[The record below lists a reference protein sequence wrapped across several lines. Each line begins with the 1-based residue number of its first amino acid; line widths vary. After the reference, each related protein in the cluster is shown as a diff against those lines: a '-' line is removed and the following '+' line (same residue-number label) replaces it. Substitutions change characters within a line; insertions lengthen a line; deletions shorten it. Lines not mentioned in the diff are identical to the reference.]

1 MKSKNILVTGGNGF
15 IGSALVDRLI
25 GFGHN
30 VFVID
35 DLSTGLKE
43 NSNAEAKYTFYDL
56 VKCLEYPAYL
66 ESYLLSNE
74 IEVVYHLAASA
85 DVQMSVD
92 SPEKT
97 YLINLL
103 ASIAIYNLCVK
114 THVRKFVFASTS
126 AIFGP
131 PKYLPVDEFH
141 PAEPISPYGL
151 TKLNFEQFLGYQNG
165 SSKLNHTVFRFPNVY
180 GPRQRED
187 LEGGVIAIF
196 KGLALKGC
204 DFDVYG
210 DGCQTRDW
218 VYVDDIVNALCCVLE
233 IDFQCEV
240 YNLGSGEQIALN
252 EFINILKKFG
262 FFTGNVNY
270 FAERKG
276 DIKHMALSSDKAK
289 RMLNWEPCIGF
300 KEGIRK
306 VWSEV

>member
-15 IGSALVDRLI
+15 IGSNLVDRLI
-25 GFGHN
+25 DSGHS

-43 NSNAEAKYTFYDL
+43 NSNPKAKYTFYDL
-56 VKCLEYPAYL
+56 VECLEHPAYL
-66 ESYLLSNE
+66 ESYLLGNE

-85 DVQMSVD
+85 DVQMSVE

-103 ASIAIYNLCVK
+103 ASIAIYNLCTK
-114 THVRKFVFASTS
+114 THVNQFVFASTS

-141 PAEPISPYGL
+141 STKPISPYGL

-165 SSKLNHTVFRFPNVY
+165 GSKVNHTVFRFPNVY

-196 KGLALKGC
+196 KGLALKGSNVNV
-204 DFDVYG
+204 FG

-218 VYVDDIVNALCCVLE
+218 VYVDDIVNALCCVLDT
-233 IDFQCEV
+233 DFQCEV
-240 YNLGSGEQIALN
+240 YNLGSGEQISLN
-252 EFINILKKFG
+252 DFINTLKKLGLFK
-262 FFTGNVNY
+262 GNVNY
-270 FAERKG
+270 SAERKG
-276 DIKHMALSSDKAK
+276 DIRYMALSSDKAK

-300 KEGIRK
+300 EEGIRK